1 MKFSRILIFSLLLIL
16 LPACSSFSLAEDI
29 TPPPGSN
36 LSVAQPTQVVLNGPR
51 YPLVPPNPANGET
64 LYAEKCAPCHGSTGK
79 GDGPQAN
86 ELPNPPAALGTSE
99 TARQSTPADWYT
111 LVTQGN
117 LDRYMPPFSNS
128 LNERQRWDVIAYAY
142 SLSTPPGT
150 IAQGEELYQAN
161 CASCHGS
168 QGRGDGPQAANLEA
182 MPTDFTN
189 QAFMTE
195 KSAQGLYQAISEG
208 IPPEMPSFAD
218 TLNQDE
224 RWALTAY
231 MRSLTFATSGET
243 AMAESTPIPGETPL
257 AETTPGI
264 EGAATPG
271 AATTS
276 TAQTGTVTGQVI
288 NASGGQVPDGLAIT
302 LHGFDNMQ
310 EMVTMTTT
318 VQTDGE
324 FNFED
329 VDLPVGR
336 AYIASVSYDN
346 TIYGSD
352 IAMVEEGTTSLE
364 MLVPIYE
371 TTTDKSVLSVDRL
384 HIFFEYQEPDTL
396 RVVELFIISNLSDRT
411 LVASS
416 EGDPVLTFDLPAGA
430 TNLQFED
437 GSLGGRYVETG
448 NGFGDTNAVRPGSGQ
463 HQVVVAYDLPYKSK
477 LDLTHPVNLPVNAI
491 VLLVPED
498 GLKVKS
504 DQLQDAGARDVQ
516 GMTYHMYTSER
527 LNSGTDLS
535 ISISGRPSGGGLGI
549 VSNSSSSLV
558 IGLVVFGLT
567 LVVAGVW
574 LYRRN
579 QVLDTEDLVE
589 TDSEGKATIF
599 EKSIPNDPDALMD
612 AIIALDDLY
621 QSGELPKQAYQQR
634 RAELKAHLKDLLGK

>member
-1 MKFSRILIFSLLLIL
+1 MKLSRIIILSSLLIL

-36 LSVAQPTQVVLNGPR
+36 LPVAQPTQVAPSGPR
-51 YPLVPPNPANGET
+51 YPLVPPNPANGEA
-64 LYAEKCAPCHGSTGK
+64 LYAEKCAPCHGSAGK

-86 ELPNPPAALGTSE
+86 QLPNPPAALGTSE
-99 TARQSTPADWYT
+99 IARQSTPADWYT

-117 LDRYMPPFSNS
+117 LDRFMPPFNNS
-128 LNERQRWDVIAYAY
+128 LNERQRWDVIAYVY

-150 IAQGEELYQAN
+150 IAQGDELYQAN
-161 CASCHGS
+161 CASCHGP
-168 QGRGDGPQAANLEA
+168 QGQGDGTQAATLETQ
-182 MPTDFTN
+182 PTDFTD
-189 QAFMTE
+189 QAFMAE
-195 KSAQGLYQAISEG
+195 KSAQALYQAITEG
-208 IPPEMPSFAD
+208 IPPEMPSYSE
-218 TLNQDE
+218 TLNEDE
-224 RWALTAY
+224 RWALTTY
-231 MRSLTFATSGET
+231 LRSLTFATPGET
-243 AMAESTPIPGETPL
+243 ALAETTPVPGETPL
-257 AETTPGI
+257 AETPSDTVITP
-264 EGAATPG
+264 TV
-271 AATTS
+271 
-276 TAQTGTVTGQVI
+276 QMGTVTGQVV
-288 NASGGQVPDGLAIT
+288 NASGGHVPEKLAIT

-318 VQTDGE
+318 VQTDGN

-329 VDLPVGR
+329 VDMPVGR
-336 AYIASVSYDN
+336 AYIASVNYDN

-352 IAMVEEGTTSLE
+352 IAMVEEGTTSLN
-364 MLVPIYE
+364 MVVPIYE

-384 HIFFEYQEPDTL
+384 HIFFEYQEPDNL

-411 LVASS
+411 LVAST
-416 EGDPVLTFDLPAGA
+416 EGEPVLTFDLPAGA

-448 NGFGDTNAVRPGSGQ
+448 NGFGDTNAVRPGTGQ

-477 LDLTHPVNLPVNAI
+477 LDLTHPVNLPVNAV

-498 GLKVKS
+498 GLKVRS

-549 VSNSSSSLV
+549 VSNSSASLV

-579 QVLDTEDLVE
+579 QALENDEMALAG
-589 TDSEGKATIF
+589 TDVSATIF
-599 EKSIPNDPDALMD
+599 EDSIPNDPDALMD

-621 QSGELPKQAYQQR
+621 QSGELPEQAYQER
-634 RAELKAHLKDLLGK
+634 RAELKAHLRDLLEN